1 MTRRY
6 LLLLAAVFAV
16 GIALSFVAR
25 SRWMR
30 PAQAPPST
38 ATTVARVSV
47 SIHVRDGVITPGES
61 VVPLGAKVALEVVND
76 GQKEIM
82 LALSGYEGRLA
93 AVHVAGVTTTRTEFT
108 ADRPGEDFAWL
119 VDGHPAGR
127 LQVAGSHLIEG
138 HR

>member
-6 LLLLAAVFAV
+6 LLLLAAVFAL

-25 SRWMR
+25 SGWMR
-30 PAQAPPST
+30 PGQAPVAT
-38 ATTVARVSV
+38 AATVARVPV
-47 SIHVRDGVITPGES
+47 SIHVRDGAITSGVS
-61 VVPLGAKVALEVVND
+61 VVPLGARVALEVVNE
-76 GQKEIM
+76 GPKGIE
-82 LALSGYEGRLA
+82 LALSGYEGRLTA
-93 AVHVAGVTTTRTEFT
+93 LHVAGVDTTWIEFT

-119 VDGHPAGR
+119 VDGRPAGR